1 MASPAADTVTQAH
14 ALDRGLARWIEE
26 VTGTTLASVQ
36 ELTGGAS
43 RNSYIVTSVTGEKTF
58 LRLDAGHGPLSGTSF
73 TLARESAVIAQLR
86 DNGLPVPKLLA
97 FSIEHN
103 AALMEFIPGHTSYQK
118 IGSEDEEAKLRRE
131 LMVAVVGL
139 QRIDPRK
146 IAVLGEHR
154 GDPIGIAIP
163 ADLALWRQMY
173 AERAAIRDPLV
184 EFSLNWLGRS
194 VPDAQSPCVVV
205 HGDTG
210 PGNFLISNGQIRA
223 VIDWE
228 MTRLGHP
235 LEDVACIIA
244 RALGA
249 PFGAPRE
256 HIENYEALTGRAVNY
271 RTLDYALALVL
282 ARWMVGILMAL
293 SRPSAL
299 QNVPM
304 LFAFRQINGLA
315 LIEALCRANDITVTE
330 HPVEFRNA
338 DPCASVF
345 KYGVDSLT
353 QMAADS
359 AVLAANS
366 YRLKGIADLLAYL
379 RSFIDYGPERYQR
392 EDVERISALV
402 DRPLTNEAE
411 ANAAIC
417 EYARNVDAARV
428 RPLLEYL
435 LWRAQREQ
443 AIMRVALGDRKDN
456 RIRYD

>member
-1 MASPAADTVTQAH
+1 MNSSHGASPTN
-14 ALDRGLARWIEE
+14 ALEGKLARWIEE
-26 VTGTTLASVQ
+26 LTGAAVATVQ

-43 RNSYIVTSVTGEKTF
+43 RNSYIITSVTGAKTF
-58 LRLDAGHGPLSGTSF
+58 LRLDAGHGPLSGTTF
-73 TLARESAVIAQLR
+73 TLERECAVIAQLR
-86 DNGLPVPKLLA
+86 DNGIPVPRLLA
-97 FSIEHN
+97 FSAEHN
-103 AALMEFIPGHTSYQK
+103 AALMEFIPGHTSYQT
-118 IGSEDEEAKLRRE
+118 IGSQEEEAKLRHE
-131 LMVAVVGL
+131 LMVAVVAL

-146 IAVLGEHR
+146 ITVLGEHR
-154 GDPIGIAIP
+154 GDPLGTAIP
-163 ADLALWRQMY
+163 ADLVLWRHMY
-173 AERAAIRDPLV
+173 TERSAIRDPLV
-184 EFSLNWLGRS
+184 DFSLNWLARS
-194 VPDAQSPCVVV
+194 VPDAQSDCVVV

-210 PGNFLISNGQIRA
+210 PGNFLIANGQIKA

-249 PFGAPRE
+249 PFGEAQE
-256 HIENYEALTGRAVNY
+256 HVKNYEQLTGTTVNY
-271 RTLDYALALVL
+271 RKLDYALSLVL

-315 LIEALCRANDITVTE
+315 LIEALCRANDV
-330 HPVEFRNA
+330 PVVERPVQFRNA

-345 KYGVDSLT
+345 TYGIDSLR
-353 QMAADS
+353 QMAAGRA
-359 AVLAANS
+359 AVAANS
-366 YRLKGIADLLAYL
+366 YRLKGIADLMAYL
-379 RSFIDYGPERYQR
+379 RSFIDYGPESYQR
-392 EDVERISALV
+392 EETERISALLRRRLV
-402 DRPLTNEAE
+402 GAAE

-417 EYARNVDAARV
+417 EHARSVDPGDV
-428 RPLLEYL
+428 GPLLEYL

-443 AIMRVALGDRKDN
+443 AIMTVALGDRKNN